1 MARLELDPAQ
11 IPTKVREVCSVLHQH
26 GEKAWIVGGCLRD
39 LLLGRAVSDWD
50 LATTARPERVVSL
63 FRRTIPTGIKHG
75 TVTVLWKGE
84 AFEVTTLRGE
94 GAYTDGRRPDHVFY
108 VDRIEDDLGRRDF
121 TVNAIAFDPVDGSI
135 ADPFGGLEDLH
146 ARVLRAVGDPIAR
159 FSEDGLRILRGARFA
174 ATLGFELDPATEAAF
189 RPTLDVFRKVSAERV
204 REEWMK
210 AMKAER
216 PSRAF
221 VVMRRTGILDVTF
234 PELAG
239 LPEGVAGSGFALAL
253 EACDRA
259 AREPIARHAALLA
272 PLGRPADAPKEA
284 LIEAAG
290 SAADRIDR
298 FLRTYRYSNEERGA
312 VVHVVRHQHP
322 HYRPDWSDADV
333 RRYVQRVGLAHLDLL
348 LATLEALDAAGGSVP
363 HRAELAARIAEQRAT
378 GLAVTTK
385 DLAVSGQ
392 ELMAALGIRPGP
404 GIGRL
409 QRRLLDHV
417 TETPMDNVRER
428 LLAVAAGLVESG
440 VLEEGGP

>member
-1 MARLELDPAQ
+1 MAVAYPLS
-11 IPTKVREVCSVLHQH
+11 I
-26 GEKAWIVGGCLRD
+26 
-39 LLLGRAVSDWD
+39 AVTARS
-50 LATTARPERVVSL
+50 TARPERVVSL

-259 AREPIARHAALLA
+259 AREPIARHAARLA
-272 PLGRPADAPKEA
+272 RQRRALDRALRRDRCMGGPDGPDRPL
-284 LIEAAG
+284 
-290 SAADRIDR
+290 
-298 FLRTYRYSNEERGA
+298 ERQCLGILCA
-312 VVHVVRHQHP
+312 HHR
-322 HYRPDWSDADV
+322 
-333 RRYVQRVGLAHLDLL
+333 LAHPCRGR
-348 LATLEALDAAGGSVP
+348 AA
-363 HRAELAARIAEQRAT
+363 H
-378 GLAVTTK
+378 
-385 DLAVSGQ
+385 
-392 ELMAALGIRPGP
+392 
-404 GIGRL
+404 GRL
-409 QRRLLDHV
+409 GGWRLARSHRRFAQWRRD
-417 TETPMDNVRER
+417 PSRGD
-428 LLAVAAGLVESG
+428 
-440 VLEEGGP
+440 